1 MPPFSMLILLFWVYN
16 IFTNNPKK
24 AFIRQLALTLFIGV
38 FVEVGS
44 FLELSF
50 VRVDY
55 WQMLSILTFI
65 TAIPLMPK
73 YFSISKQ
80 LYIYVSILIINLF
93 LLIAWPLNQKVVTGY
108 GGNYEAALSGFSS
121 YIEPSFSKFSL
132 FIFFLALIQV
142 AIIRIAFKLRSSAFF
157 NYLIHKVSLGVK
169 VVFILVLIE
178 YILRIN
184 GLGFLYNSFIYEFF
198 GQGASQMIE
207 DHMRGGS
214 YMIHGLTRESSHL
227 AYSLFTGIIILY
239 TESKITSSNIQNYLF
254 MIVGII
260 LILLS
265 MTLTSFLVIF
275 VLFTMGFIYKLGNII
290 KFEKKYALIMV
301 VFFIFISFSMVLP
314 HLVGDYFNDRFFT
327 SIDDVKYILN
337 GGYEYYSG
345 SFSVLSSTTAR
356 VASIIENFNLLS
368 YRLFFGAGIGTNF
381 SHGATA
387 LTLGEVG
394 VLGFLSYIY
403 FYFFSVP
410 IYRKYTYSVL
420 ILIWILV
427 NLFISNSQSILLV
440 RIDSFLIFVCL
451 YLILNQE
458 KSVK

>member
-1 MPPFSMLILLFWVYN
+1 
-16 IFTNNPKK
+16 
-24 AFIRQLALTLFIGV
+24 
-38 FVEVGS
+38 
-44 FLELSF
+44 
-50 VRVDY
+50 
-55 WQMLSILTFI
+55 
-65 TAIPLMPK
+65 
-73 YFSISKQ
+73 
-80 LYIYVSILIINLF
+80 
-93 LLIAWPLNQKVVTGY
+93 
-108 GGNYEAALSGFSS
+108 
-121 YIEPSFSKFSL
+121 
-132 FIFFLALIQV
+132 
-142 AIIRIAFKLRSSAFF
+142 
-157 NYLIHKVSLGVK
+157 
-169 VVFILVLIE
+169 
-178 YILRIN
+178 
-184 GLGFLYNSFIYEFF
+184 
-198 GQGASQMIE
+198 
-207 DHMRGGS
+207 
-214 YMIHGLTRESSHL
+214 
-227 AYSLFTGIIILY
+227 
-239 TESKITSSNIQNYLF
+239 
-254 MIVGII
+254 
-260 LILLS
+260 
-265 MTLTSFLVIF
+265 
-275 VLFTMGFIYKLGNII
+275 
-290 KFEKKYALIMV
+290 MV